1 MAKITVEKDFGE
13 WKVPKSWDDLTLGKF
28 QELEKLYEGEE
39 GEGEEKRKFDVR
51 DVLDLL
57 TEHTKDEINE
67 LPVEFTDM
75 LLRKMYWLHEQ
86 PDFGKPSN
94 KITIDEETY
103 TVHTENEMKFGEYV
117 ALDAAMKGDKHNYAA
132 MLAILCRKEGEL
144 FDAKFENEILPSR
157 IEFWKNVSVVK
168 VMPIVSFFLEL
179 SSMSLQVS
187 LLSSQ
192 IQDGINHIVKHIETS
207 RGNGVFSALFTKWQT
222 RKLRKLQKSIK
233 NI

>member
-13 WKVPKSWDDLTLGKF
+13 WKVPQSWDDLTLGKF
-28 QELEKLYEGEE
+28 QELERLYDGDDKE
-39 GEGEEKRKFDVR
+39 RKFDVR
-51 DVLDLL
+51 DVLDLM

-67 LPVEFTDM
+67 LPIEFTDM

-94 KITIDEETY
+94 KITIDGVQY
-103 TVHTENEMKFGEYV
+103 TVHNENEMKFGEYV
-117 ALDAAMKGDKHNYAA
+117 ALDTAMKGDKHNYAA
-132 MLAILCRKEGEL
+132 MLAILCRKEGEI

-157 IEFWKNVSVVK
+157 IEFWKNVSVMK

-187 LLSSQ
+187 QLSSE
-192 IQDGINHIVKHIETS
+192 IQEGINHILKHIETS
-207 RGNGVFSALFTKWQT
+207 KQNGVFSALYTKWQV
-222 RKLRKLQKSIK
+222 RKLKKLQKSIK

>member
-13 WKVPKSWDDLTLGKF
+13 WKVPSSWDDLTLGKF
-28 QELEKLYEGEE
+28 QELERLYDGEE
-39 GEGEEKRKFDVR
+39 DKERKFDVR
-51 DVLDLL
+51 DVLDLM
-57 TEHTKDEINE
+57 TDRTKDEINE
-67 LPVEFTDM
+67 LPIEFTDM

-94 KITIDEETY
+94 KVTIDGETY
-103 TVHTENEMKFGEYV
+103 TVHNENEMKFGEYV
-117 ALDAAMKGDKHNYAA
+117 ALDTAMKGDKHNYAA
-132 MLAILCRKEGEL
+132 MLAILCRKDGEI

-157 IEFWKNVSVVK
+157 IEFWKNVSVMK

-187 LLSSQ
+187 QLSSE
-192 IQDGINHIVKHIETS
+192 IQEGINHILKHIETS
-207 RGNGVFSALFTKWQT
+207 KQNGVFSALYTKWQV
-222 RKLRKLQKSIK
+222 RKLKKLQKSIK